1 MQSSKNS
8 TSKTNKFFF
17 DKNAT
22 YIKSNQIRSTKNLN
36 ISLGAN

>member
-8 TSKTNKFFF
+8 TNKHTYFLS
-17 DKNAT
+17 DKNQQ
-22 YIKSNQIRSTKNLN
+22 YSKPQVKSSKNLN